1 MCVVFP
7 WGGGEEWERGGE
19 GREERRGV
27 SSCLFVCLFV
37 LSPTLP
43 PPPFQFHFLCTL
55 VLMALL
61 PGKGKKKNPKKNHKA
76 DPSLLIRFSVAPDQ
90 ISPLNKVSFLTRPG
104 RSLHHPITPSLCS
117 CFLMPR
123 FYSLIPFACSTAA
136 VLIYLQ
142 THLSPHPLHPINK
155 QRTKKEASTSP
166 RTAAERK
173 TLQNNEVRCRRH
185 RHTADDE
192 TEKVPDFQRRGG
204 SCGSR
209 QERLKAVFLTA
220 VACSRQHP
228 GPRALSSPR

>member
-1 MCVVFP
+1 M
-7 WGGGEEWERGGE
+7 
-19 GREERRGV
+19 
-27 SSCLFVCLFV
+27 FVCLFV
-37 LSPTLP
+37 CFVTHP
-43 PPPFQFHFLCTL
+43 PPAPLSISFFMHTHPNGL
-55 VLMALL
+55 AAW
-61 PGKGKKKNPKKNHKA
+61 KRKKKEPKKKHKA
-76 DPSLLIRFSVAPDQ
+76 NPSLMIRFSIAPDQ
-90 ISPLNKVSFLTRPG
+90 ISPPNEVSFLTRLG

-142 THLSPHPLHPINK
+142 PHPLHPINK

-173 TLQNNEVRCRRH
+173 TLQNNVVRCRRH
-185 RHTADDE
+185 QHTADDE